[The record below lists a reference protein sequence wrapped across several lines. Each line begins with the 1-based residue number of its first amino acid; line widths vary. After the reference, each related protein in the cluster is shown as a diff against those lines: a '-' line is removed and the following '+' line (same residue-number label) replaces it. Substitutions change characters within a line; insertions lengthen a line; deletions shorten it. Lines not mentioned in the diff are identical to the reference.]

1 MAKKEGFWRRD
12 WLIALI
18 ISIAF
23 LLMGGSSWI
32 AGLERF
38 AYDIGLRASSKEAGK
53 RIAVVAI
60 DDESI
65 ANLGRWPWPRDILA
79 EMINRLADGGASVI
93 GNTILLSEPQI
104 DPGLKEINKLI
115 EHFESSGLKASG
127 DELTVLENKLLAP
140 LPSGST
146 EAKTALPDPARER
159 LNDLIGYYESS
170 GLRNNSADLEKLGEL
185 FEESRLILDTDSHL
199 ADSMANA
206 GNVVMGMQFNINRKG
221 VAIGKPDKSLP
232 DFVQRN
238 RIENIVSSS
247 KPGSPLAVDTA
258 TPPLAILGEATAGVG
273 HLINLRDP
281 DGGVRTELLAVDY
294 YGEVYP
300 SLALMIATRGL
311 NLSPAD
317 IRLEPGR
324 AVHLGKLS
332 ILTDPISRMYPLFY
346 KGSNQREAFPV
357 DSFFDVYSG
366 KVPVENYKDRI
377 VLIGATA
384 FGVGTSFPTPVSE
397 NMSPVLV
404 LAHTVASIL
413 NQDFFVVPDWAEMA
427 TLGAFLLVALY
438 LIVVLPRLSAGVAAV
453 LSVILLALLIGVNQ
467 YLLITEGM
475 WVELMLPSALLVG
488 GYLLL
493 ITKRFLVTERGM
505 IRSEEKSAESNR
517 MLGLQFQQQGQLDM
531 ALEKFRQCPLDDD
544 MMEPLYN
551 LGLDFERKRQFNKAA
566 SVYEYMTRHDSK
578 FRDIQDR
585 IKRSHTLQDTLVI
598 GGSPAS
604 ANVATLVLDG
614 DSVSKPM
621 LGRYEVEKELGK
633 GAMGIVYQGRD
644 PKINRVVAIKT
655 MALSQEFEADELD
668 EVKKR
673 FFREAETAGR
683 LTHPNIVTI
692 YDAGEELDL
701 AYIAMEFLKGKDL
714 TEYSKPHRLLPP
726 LKAMDMI
733 AQCADALGYAHSQN
747 VVHRDV
753 KPANIMY
760 DSETDKLKITD
771 FGIARITDSSR
782 TKTGVILGT
791 PSFMSPEQLAGK
803 KIDGRSDLF
812 SLTVML
818 YQLLCGQLPFKGDSM
833 ATLMYSIANEQH
845 PDILRI
851 RSELNPCVAAIINK
865 GLQKQVE
872 ARYQKGEQM
881 AADLRNC
888 MKVMA

>member
-1 MAKKEGFWRRD
+1 MAKKKGFWRRD
-12 WLIALI
+12 WLVGFI

-23 LLMGGSSWI
+23 LFMAGSSWI

-38 AYDIGLRASSKEAGK
+38 AYDAGLRASSHEAGK
-53 RIAVVAI
+53 RIAVIAI

-65 ANLGRWPWPRDILA
+65 TNLGRWPWPRDILA
-79 EMINRLADGGASVI
+79 EMINRLAEGGASVI

-104 DPGLKEINKLI
+104 DPGLKQLNEIIDYFETSGLGGDSENLRTFEEKLLTPLPEPEPPTEI
-115 EHFESSGLKASG
+115 DSAAMAQLNEIVGYYISSGLHTSG
-127 DELTVLENKLLAP
+127 QDLAT
-140 LPSGST
+140 LQ
-146 EAKTALPDPARER
+146 ER
-159 LNDLIGYYESS
+159 L
-170 GLRNNSADLEKLGEL
+170 
-185 FEESRLILDTDSHL
+185 FEARDSLDTDSKL
-199 ADSMANA
+199 ADSMSHA
-206 GNVVMGMQFNINRKG
+206 GNVVMGMQFNINKKG
-221 VAIGKPDKSLP
+221 IAIGKPDKPLP
-232 DFVQRN
+232 DFVRLN
-238 RIENIVSSS
+238 RIENITASTTG
-247 KPGSPLAVDTA
+247 GSPLAVDTA
-258 TPPLAILGEATAGVG
+258 TPPLALLGEQTAGIG

-300 SLALMIATRGL
+300 SLALMIAARGL
-311 NLSPAD
+311 NLTSAD

-346 KGSNQREAFPV
+346 QGSSQRDAFPV
-357 DSFFDVYSG
+357 DSFFDVYTG
-366 KVPVENYKDRI
+366 KVPVSNYKDRI

-397 NMSPVLV
+397 GMSPVLV

-413 NQDFFVVPDWAEMA
+413 NQDFFVIPDWAQNA
-427 TLGAFLLVALY
+427 KLGAFLLIALY
-438 LIVVLPRLSAGVAAV
+438 LILILPRLSAGIAAT
-453 LSVILLALLIGVNQ
+453 LSLILLAALIGANQ

-475 WVELMLPSALLVG
+475 WVEMMLPSALLVA

-517 MLGLQFQQQGQLDM
+517 MLGIQFQQQGQLDM
-531 ALEKFRQCPLDDD
+531 ALEKFRQCPLEDDI
-544 MMEPLYN
+544 MEPLYN
-551 LGLDFERKRQFNKAA
+551 LALDFERKRQFNKAA
-566 SVYEYMTRHDSK
+566 SVYEYMSTHDAN
-578 FRDIQDR
+578 FRDLKDR
-585 IKRSHTLQDTLVI
+585 IKRSRAMQDTIVL
-598 GGSPAS
+598 GGSAS
-604 ANVATLVLDG
+604 AATAATMVLDG
-614 DSVSKPM
+614 EGIQKPM

-655 MALSQEFEADELD
+655 MALSEEFEADELD
-668 EVKKR
+668 EVKAR

-714 TEYSKPHRLLPP
+714 TEYSKAHKLLPP
-726 LKAMDMI
+726 AKVMDMI
-733 AQCADALGYAHSQN
+733 AQSADALAYAHSQN
-747 VVHRDV
+747 VVHRDI

-791 PSFMSPEQLAGK
+791 PSFMSPEQLGGK

-818 YQLLCGQLPFKGDSM
+818 YQLLTGQLPFKGDSM
-833 ATLMYSIANEQH
+833 ATLMFNIANEKH
-845 PDILRI
+845 PDILSLRPD
-851 RSELNPCVAAIINK
+851 LNPCIVAIIDR
-865 GLQKQVE
+865 GLKKKPE
-872 ARYQKGEQM
+872 ERYQKGEEM
-881 AADLRNC
+881 AADIRNC
-888 MKVMA
+888 MKSFI